1 MKIDGIKRGITKSTV
16 TKGSAKS
23 RGSAKASA
31 TKGDGLA
38 KFADNDSVEV
48 SNHAATLD
56 LIRELVDA
64 SPDVRV
70 ESVEKIVSQIRGG
83 KYKINFE
90 KVAEGFIKE
99 AVMNEMVRR
108 DLRKKGKD
116 GV

>member
-1 MKIDGIKRGITKSTV
+1 MKIDGIKRGISKPAASKSA
-16 TKGSAKS
+16 GRA
-23 RGSAKASA
+23 RGAAKASSS
-31 TKGDGLA
+31 KGDGIS
-38 KFADNDSVEV
+38 KFGDNDSVEV

-70 ESVEKIVSQIRGG
+70 ETVEGIVQQIRGG

-108 DLRKKGKD
+108 DMKKKGKD
-116 GV
+116 